1 MNKLKFAFTLF
12 LVLGLGAAPLSAAM
26 AQAQDPQNPNVSSAL
41 MRGYRTGY
49 SDGFQA
55 GVTDVGSGA
64 TQDFRG
70 KTDYQHGDR
79 GYASTY
85 GAIEDYRDA
94 YQQGFEAG
102 YSAGYERRPFDSS
115 IPPDLKRRN

>member
-12 LVLGLGAAPLSAAM
+12 LAFGTSAAPVSTAH
-26 AQAQDPQNPNVSSAL
+26 AQAQDPQNQNASSAL

-64 TQDFRG
+64 TQDFRN
-70 KTDYQHGDR
+70 KPEYQNADR
-79 GYASTY
+79 AYTSTY
-85 GAIEDYRDA
+85 GSLEDYRDA
-94 YQQGFEAG
+94 YRKGFEAG
-102 YSAGYERRPFDSS
+102 NNVVYESTTVYST
-115 IPPDLKRRN
+115 IPPDLKRL